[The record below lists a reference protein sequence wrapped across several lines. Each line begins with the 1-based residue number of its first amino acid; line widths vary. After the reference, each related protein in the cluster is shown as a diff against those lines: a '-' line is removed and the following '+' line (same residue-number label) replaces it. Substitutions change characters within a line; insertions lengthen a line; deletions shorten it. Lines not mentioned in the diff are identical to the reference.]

1 MPSVGFACR
10 AATAMFL
17 HGASPRTSAELRAPP
32 FKAAARYWLR
42 AALADLPLDD
52 LRKIEAETF
61 GDTKRRG
68 VSVSVREWKRDAGTA
83 DTLPHKNGG
92 QRGPSPR
99 IPPETE
105 FNIDLAAA
113 PWVGDGALAR
123 AAAAMWIALHLG
135 GVGLRSRRGAG
146 SVVVTKIESTEPAQF
161 GVPGPVQARSV
172 EELAE
177 ALRTGFATAF
187 STIRNGTG
195 RQRGQQAAW
204 PSLLGASIVAAPVQ
218 NADGESA
225 ARGTV
230 MRALRRF
237 KDPAF
242 GLPYTNGNQNIRGRH
257 ASPLWIRLVPLNG
270 AFAAVYTFLPSASIP
285 GQVQR
290 ITDFL
295 NECGA
300 AVTLV

>member
-42 AALADLPLDD
+42 AALADLPLDH

-68 VSVSVREWKRDAGTA
+68 VSVSVGEWKRDQGSA

-99 IPPETE
+99 IPPKTE

-113 PWVGDGALAR
+113 PWVGDGALPR

-146 SVVVTKIESTEPAQF
+146 SVVVTKIEPAQS
-161 GVPGPVQARSV
+161 GPLVQATDV
-172 EELAE
+172 QELATNLSAGLAS
-177 ALRTGFATAF
+177 ALT
-187 STIRNGTG
+187 TIRNGTG
-195 RQRGQQAAW
+195 TQQGQQPAW
-204 PSLLGASIVAAPVQ
+204 PSLLGASIVVAPVQ
-218 NADGESA
+218 NAHDESA
-225 ARGTV
+225 ARRQI
-230 MRALRRF
+230 MLALRAF

-242 GLPYTNGNQNIRGRH
+242 GLPYSNGNQNIRGRH

-270 AFAAVYTFLPSASIP
+270 TFAAVYTFLRSRSIQ
-285 GQVQR
+285 GDVQR
-290 ITDFL
+290 ISAFL
-295 NECGA
+295 ESRGGFPVRPA
-300 AVTLV
+300 